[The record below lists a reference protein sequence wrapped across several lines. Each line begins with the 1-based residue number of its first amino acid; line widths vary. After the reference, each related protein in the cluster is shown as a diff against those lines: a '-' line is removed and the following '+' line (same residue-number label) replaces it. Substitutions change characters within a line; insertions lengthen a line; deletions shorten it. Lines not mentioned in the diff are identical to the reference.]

1 MTRSWWNRRF
11 VGAAVLAAGLIAA
24 VPLWAD
30 EPSQSIVIPVGMPA
44 PPAVPFAEASAP
56 APALQPPPQ
65 PLPQPEA
72 PLPAPS
78 SNPSESTET
87 APPPTPLTEPSPPS
101 AADLPPAPRGCP
113 PAAQVLQGP
122 FLSEGQKPP
131 NIPLGQVQQG
141 DLPLPINLP
150 TALRLADARP
160 LIIAAA
166 QASLQVAVAQ
176 WQRARVMFI
185 PSFNVGGAYLG
196 HAGGSA
202 GNAGPEFIN
211 GRNQLMIGG
220 GVTALY
226 SITDVT
232 FSPLAMRQTVRARE
246 FEVQAA
252 RNDAL
257 QNVADAYFNVQQARG
272 RMSGM
277 LDTQEKARRLV
288 REIRGLAKIDVA
300 EVEVDRALTELA
312 NIEREVT
319 LRYQDWRISS
329 ADLTRELRLNPIT
342 VVAPLEPPDLQVT
355 LISPREPV
363 DGLVPIGLT
372 TRPELAQHQA
382 LVQETLVRLRMEK
395 LRPLIPS
402 VILAGNPIPVAPF
415 GNLMFGGFWSDYSG
429 HNNPASFRFDP
440 NVQLFWTLENFGFGN
455 AALIREHRA
464 INQRALVELFRVQDR
479 VAAEVV
485 KAHARVQ
492 AAVVAVSR
500 SETEI
505 KEAQISYEG
514 NLKGIR
520 ETYRFGDRQV
530 PINRPN
536 EAVDA
541 LRQLERAYDR
551 YFFAVGEYNR
561 AQFQLYHALGY
572 PAGVLECERNNGDIR
587 PVDTNRPPQMAP
599 VNAPEPCKR
608 CGP

>member
-1 MTRSWWNRRF
+1 MSRSSWSRRF
-11 VGAAVLAAGLIAA
+11 VGAALLTVGLIVV

-30 EPSQSIVIPVGMPA
+30 EPAESVVIPAALP
-44 PPAVPFAEASAP
+44 PPAVPFANDP
-56 APALQPPPQ
+56 APTPAPNLE
-65 PLPQPEA
+65 PLPEA
-72 PLPAPS
+72 ALPAPS
-78 SNPSESTET
+78 NDVPEATES
-87 APPPTPLTEPSPPS
+87 APPPTPLSVPPSP
-101 AADLPPAPRGCP
+101 ADLPPTMHGCP
-113 PAAQVLQGP
+113 APGQVLQGP
-122 FLSEGQKPP
+122 ILSEGQKPP
-131 NIPLGQVQQG
+131 NVPLGQVQPG
-141 DLPLPINLP
+141 DVPLPINLP
-150 TALRLADARP
+150 TALRLSDARP

-185 PSFNVGGAYLG
+185 PNFNLGGAYLG

-211 GRNQLMIGG
+211 GRNQLMLGG
-220 GVTALY
+220 GITSIY
-226 SITDVT
+226 SVTDVT
-232 FSPLAMRQTVRARE
+232 FSPLALRQLVRARE

-257 QNVADAYFNVQQARG
+257 RNVADAYFNVQQARG

-277 LDTQEKARRLV
+277 LDTQEKGRRLV
-288 REIRGLAKIDVA
+288 REVRALAKDLVA
-300 EVEVDRALTELA
+300 PIEIDRALTELA
-312 NIEREVT
+312 NIDREVA

-429 HNNPASFRFDP
+429 HNNPASFRIDP
-440 NVQLFWTLENFGFGN
+440 NIQLFWTLENFGFGN

-485 KAHARVQ
+485 QAHARVQ
-492 AAVVAVSR
+492 AAVIAINR
-500 SETEI
+500 SETEV

-520 ETYRFGDRQV
+520 QTYRFGDRLIPV
-530 PINRPN
+530 NRPN

-541 LRQLERAYDR
+541 LRQVERAYDR
-551 YFFAVGEYNR
+551 YFLAVGEYNR

-599 VNAPEPCKR
+599 VNAPEPCQR